1 MATLKTLVADSREF
15 GGPVIQIPGRKTPYT
30 YSDFAPNV
38 WKSGNL
44 FGHYGVHPGAEVT
57 VVAGPKEQDGGTS
70 GADDSVG
77 RFDSADPIFA
87 ILGATLVG
95 ATVRLQPVEPV
106 DSRALVCPAAWV
118 DRYETAPSCSIIAY
132 GGPPE
137 DAAISHFETEMWSEN
152 PTEPP
157 ESVAA
162 DDPALRSPDGTYS
175 HDNLLDVATA
185 IAGEYDLGSND
196 RVVLDAPLTEP
207 GALVAGVLTP
217 LSVGATLSIAGDD
230 GTRAGDLVVT
240 SETENQQENTMQ
252 VRTVTER
259 LRDTR
264 RA

>member
-15 GGPVIQIPGRKTPYT
+15 EGSVIQIPNRKTPYT
-30 YSDFAPNV
+30 YRDFAPNV

-57 VVAGPKEQDGGTS
+57 VVAGPKEQTG
-70 GADDSVG
+70 DSEG
-77 RFDSADPIFA
+77 RPDRIDSADPIFA

-118 DRYETAPSCSIIAY
+118 DRYETTPSCSVIAY
-132 GGPPE
+132 GGPPD
-137 DAAISHFETEMWSEN
+137 DAAVAHFETEMWSEN

-157 ESVAA
+157 EPVGA
-162 DDPALRSPDGTYS
+162 DDPALRTGDGTYS
-175 HDNLLDVATA
+175 HENLLEVATA
-185 IAGEYDLGSND
+185 LAGEYHLGSDD
-196 RVVLDAPLTEP
+196 RIVLDAALTEP

-217 LSVGATLSIAGDD
+217 LSIGATLTLAGGRSDQ
-230 GTRAGDLVVT
+230 RADLVVT
-240 SETENQQENTMQ
+240 GEREERQENTIQ

>member
-15 GGPVIQIPGRKTPYT
+15 AGPVVQIPDRKTPYT

-57 VVAGPKEQDGGTS
+57 VVAGPKEQDGDGEGTP
-70 GADDSVG
+70 G
-77 RFDSADPIFA
+77 RIDSADPIFA

-106 DSRALVCPAAWV
+106 DSRALVCPAAWI
-118 DRYETAPSCSIIAY
+118 DRYDTEPSCSIIAY

-137 DAAISHFETEMWSEN
+137 DASIVHFETEMWSEN

-162 DDPALRSPDGTYS
+162 DDPAVRTADGTYS
-175 HDNLLDVATA
+175 HENLVDVATA
-185 IAGEYDLGSND
+185 IAGEHDLGPDD
-196 RVVLDAPLTEP
+196 RVVLDAPLTEA

-217 LSVGATLSIAGDD
+217 LSVGATVTVGSARSGHDT
-230 GTRAGDLVVT
+230 GLVVT
-240 SETENQQENTMQ
+240 AERGEQQENTVQ
-252 VRTVTER
+252 VRAVTER
-259 LRDTR
+259 LRDIR